1 MKATFTTLFLS
12 LFLHL
17 AIGQSNSRP
26 NQQDYGLNIQRAID
40 EIRVDGIIEEKTW
53 QKADIATDFWQK
65 SPKDDIKAVLET
77 EMMVSYD
84 DNFLYVAAICHDS
97 TNHVITTLKRDV
109 GFWDSDGVGVVLDPL
124 NQATSGFMFGT
135 SPYGVQTEVLLG
147 GGSGSENYNG
157 QWDNRWFV
165 ETKRYQDKWTVEM
178 AIPFKTLRYE
188 EGRSTWGINFIRND
202 KKNNRIDGWARIP
215 IQFWMIDLGY
225 TGRLQWDAPPEKTKG
240 NIAII
245 PYMTG
250 SYNQDFEEDEAAVN
264 EFDVGLDAKIAL
276 SSSLNLDLTLNPDF
290 SQVEVDQQV
299 TNLTRFNIFLPER
312 RTFFLEN
319 SDIFTTVGFPLIQP
333 FFSRRIGLDEDGRAV
348 PIAFGARLT
357 GNITGTTRI
366 GVLNTQTRATD
377 DQLAQN
383 YSAVAVTQRV
393 LKRSRVSA
401 MFTNRQAFGD
411 EGEMASDDYGRNASV
426 KFNYSSEDGR
436 WEGWAGGH
444 KSFKEGFD
452 SDDYFYQYGG
462 GYGGKRLSAVVNHAY
477 VGTNYFAD
485 MGFVNLIENTD
496 SERDTTI
503 RIGFHSLFNSIEYRT
518 IPENTDVLNQHAFL
532 AEHFTTMDRAGKLL
546 ELAQS
551 IGYQFEFANS
561 SSVALFGNYT
571 ETDLRFPFGLTDD
584 EPLPVGRYRYSQIGL
599 EYSSDERKFF
609 QYQLELGGGQFYNG
623 TLASAN
629 VSLLYRIQPWGNF
642 GIDIEYNNLDFPD
655 PYGAETI
662 WAFSPRIDINFN
674 RNLFWTTFLQYN
686 TQADNFNI
694 NSRFWWRFAPMSDLF
709 VVYTDNYS
717 IENFGPKTRALVLK
731 LSYWLAL

>member
-1 MKATFTTLFLS
+1 MKAILPTLIFFLTF
-12 LFLHL
+12 HL
-17 AIGQSNSRP
+17 ALGQEDSRP
-26 NQQDYGLNIQRAID
+26 NQQDYALSISKA
-40 EIRVDGIIEEKTW
+40 VDKIKLDGVIEEKTW
-53 QKADIATDFWQK
+53 KEADIASDFWQK
-65 SPKDDIKAVLET
+65 SPKDDIKAALKT

-84 DNFLYVAAICHDS
+84 DNFFYVAAICHDS

-109 GFWDSDGVGVVLDPL
+109 GFWDGDAVGVVLDPL

-147 GGSGSENYNG
+147 GGSGSENYNA

-188 EGRSTWGINFIRND
+188 AGRSIWGINFIRND

-225 TGRLQWDAPPEKTKG
+225 TGRLEWDTPPKRTKG

-245 PYMTG
+245 PYITG
-250 SYNQDFEEDEAAVN
+250 NYNQDFENN
-264 EFDVGLDAKIAL
+264 ETANTSLDVGLDAKVAL
-276 SSSLNLDLTLNPDF
+276 TPSLNLDLTVNPDF

-357 GNITGTTRI
+357 GNVTGTTRI
-366 GVLNTQTRATD
+366 GLLNAQTRATD

-383 YSAVAVTQRV
+383 YTAVAVSQRV
-393 LKRSRVSA
+393 LKRSRISA

-411 EGEMASDDYGRNASV
+411 EGELQTDDYGRNASV
-426 KFNYSSEDGR
+426 KFNYSSEDGK

-444 KSFKEGFD
+444 KSFKEGFNN
-452 SDDYFYQYGG
+452 DDYFYQYGG

-485 MGFVNLIENTD
+485 MGFVNLIENANTVK
-496 SERDTTI
+496 DTTDVDADDDGFVTTTE
-503 RIGFHSLFNSIEYRT
+503 RLGFHSIFNSVEYRT
-518 IPENTDVLNQHAFL
+518 IPENTA
-532 AEHFTTMDRAGKLL
+532 
-546 ELAQS
+546 
-551 IGYQFEFANS
+551 
-561 SSVALFGNYT
+561 
-571 ETDLRFPFGLTDD
+571 
-584 EPLPVGRYRYSQIGL
+584 
-599 EYSSDERKFF
+599 
-609 QYQLELGGGQFYNG
+609 
-623 TLASAN
+623 
-629 VSLLYRIQPWGNF
+629 
-642 GIDIEYNNLDFPD
+642 
-655 PYGAETI
+655 
-662 WAFSPRIDINFN
+662 
-674 RNLFWTTFLQYN
+674 
-686 TQADNFNI
+686 
-694 NSRFWWRFAPMSDLF
+694 
-709 VVYTDNYS
+709 
-717 IENFGPKTRALVLK
+717 
-731 LSYWLAL
+731 

>member
-1 MKATFTTLFLS
+1 
-12 LFLHL
+12 LFLHFVL
-17 AIGQSNSRP
+17 GQSDSRP

-40 EIRVDGIIEEKTW
+40 EIRVDGIVEEKTW
-53 QKADIATDFWQK
+53 EKADIATDFWQK
-65 SPKDDIKAVLET
+65 SPKDDIKAVLKT

-147 GGSGSENYNG
+147 GGSGMDNYNG

-225 TGRLQWDAPPEKTKG
+225 TGRLQWDAPPKKTKG

-250 SYNQDFEEDEAAVN
+250 SYNQDFEENEAAVN

-276 SSSLNLDLTLNPDF
+276 SSSLNLDLTVNPDF

-319 SDIFTTVGFPLIQP
+319 SDIFSTVGFPLIQP

-357 GNITGTTRI
+357 GNVTGTTRI
-366 GVLNTQTRATD
+366 GLLNTQTRATD

-383 YSAVAVTQRV
+383 YSAVAVSQRV
-393 LKRSRVSA
+393 LKRSRVTA
-401 MFTNRQAFGD
+401 MFTNRQAFGN
-411 EGEMASDDYGRNASV
+411 EGEIESDDYGRNASV
-426 KFNYSSEDGR
+426 KFNYSSEDGK

-532 AEHFTTMDRAGKLL
+532 AEHFTTLDGEGKLL

-584 EPLPVGRYRYSQIGL
+584 EPLPVGRYKYSQIGL
-599 EYSSDERKFF
+599 EYNSDERKLF
-609 QYQLELGGGQFYNG
+609 QYQVELGGGQFYNG

-731 LSYWLAL
+731 LNYWLAL